1 MATVRKVGKRQLK
14 VLCDCKRKHLITA
27 DDEGEVEIETFALPA
42 DDKTKTDK
50 EQEDGKNRSTEKDSD
65 LFDLIG

>member
-27 DDEGEVEIETFALPA
+27 DDEGEVEIETFNLPS
-42 DDKTKTDK
+42 DDKPK
-50 EQEDGKNRSTEKDSD
+50 TEKEKENGEAGSTKKDAD